1 MKTRDELNTDIQLE
15 ILAELQKNN
24 VSQVIDHHQLKRD
37 AYQRLLEPKP
47 FSTFGNSSVE

>member
-1 MKTRDELNTDIQLE
+1 MKTREELNRAVNIE
-15 ILAELQKNN
+15 ILAELQKQN
-24 VSQVIDHHQLKRD
+24 VSPVIDHQQLKRD